1 MTIHQNKP
9 GSAAGQSSSNSQGVT
24 LTSISDHSH
33 HGNES
38 EETNLELP
46 PLAAFAHEP
55 LRGHTAPGF
64 RNLTDTIPILSPHRQ
79 SDLRSNYTLGS
90 QPRESGLFN
99 HSIKSADARQG
110 PSLFPRHAPAQSSDF
125 DSQDSLFKHIR
136 NTQDSAQPSRTHS
149 LSESMESQFNAQN
162 PKRSIFL
169 SPQTLSRS
177 AGTYPIS
184 LISSRHKRSQPT
196 QSTIVHRNQISI
208 SSHMDM
214 FSLNNSL
221 SDRPEAPNQ
230 YTTQLSMSLL
240 LHEDKLHSSNA
251 PVMPTGSATIFP
263 HQQSLSTFTDASTL
277 THSRDETL
285 HAILSDMLKLDA
297 FNLNTFLLSLLRRVD
312 KSLPLDEFYNVLYNP
327 KSDNDAIQSAIDKI
341 DKTSTNDDLES
352 GMEIIQR
359 VLEVFRFPE
368 TLYNQYPSLDGSD
381 LKASNVNLHELLRS
395 LLAIKILRHSLIE
408 TEDGDRHSERS
419 PIPRL
424 DIYKVYYI
432 LCQKLI
438 LKYPSSSNTTSLQQK
453 LIFGQSKLGKLIKLV
468 YPNLVSKRLG
478 RRGESRY
485 NYLGIRWNDNV
496 VSDEIKALFRN
507 DLPEL
512 TDIFKVLKKTA
523 GASHSKSTLRRQQSS
538 YRPSQ
543 NKRNRSISQTE
554 MINRIKAQGTF
565 VEPTHFFP
573 EGPFTLKAFLDEHL
587 NDNIERN
594 WFAAALKHSSDA
606 LEESGVSPDEMN
618 RLLFGEDEPSTE
630 EDDILLR
637 GVIDVVLPKLSASP
651 NQPKIFLHLFM
662 VISLKV
668 FPHLLLLRKPLH
680 TDNIKRLTSKVSHLI
695 KRIEG
700 EMSPLVS
707 QKMQQHDIRNFLGIL
722 SRMIHLNQLLAAFFK
737 ADLQDYI
744 LKEMQ
749 EDVTRVATEGLKDG
763 LNETYRL
770 ISEACISVLLAS
782 RYRPQFRGVPV
793 KSNVRQFL
801 FESCHSIEQM
811 VSHDLALFVTNVME
825 GWLPQT
831 EESFHGALKFRL
843 LLATLKLVDE
853 GVLNEDIKAR
863 FPALVIRGLY
873 SKIAIQIL
881 QFTYRAHTSMLGGK
895 TMTPANPTF
904 RLWYV
909 LESFIQEY
917 LDVLAEMNSLHLKAV
932 ESIRA

>member
-1 MTIHQNKP
+1 
-9 GSAAGQSSSNSQGVT
+9 
-24 LTSISDHSH
+24 
-33 HGNES
+33 
-38 EETNLELP
+38 
-46 PLAAFAHEP
+46 
-55 LRGHTAPGF
+55 
-64 RNLTDTIPILSPHRQ
+64 
-79 SDLRSNYTLGS
+79 
-90 QPRESGLFN
+90 
-99 HSIKSADARQG
+99 
-110 PSLFPRHAPAQSSDF
+110 
-125 DSQDSLFKHIR
+125 
-136 NTQDSAQPSRTHS
+136 
-149 LSESMESQFNAQN
+149 
-162 PKRSIFL
+162 
-169 SPQTLSRS
+169 
-177 AGTYPIS
+177 
-184 LISSRHKRSQPT
+184 
-196 QSTIVHRNQISI
+196 
-208 SSHMDM
+208 MDM

-230 YTTQLSMSLL
+230 YTTQSSMSLSS
-240 LHEDKLHSSNA
+240 HEDKSHSSNA

-263 HQQSLSTFTDASTL
+263 HQQSSSTFTDASTL

-285 HAILSDMLKLDA
+285 QAILSDMLKLDA

-327 KSDNDAIQSAIDKI
+327 KSDNGALQSAINKI
-341 DKTSTNDDLES
+341 DKTETSDDSES

-512 TDIFKVLKKTA
+512 ADIFKVSKKQVHATPTTIIE
-523 GASHSKSTLRRQQSS
+523 STL
-538 YRPSQ
+538 Q

-573 EGPFTLKAFLDEHL
+573 EGPFTSKAFLDEHL

-594 WFAAALKHSSDA
+594 WFAAALKLSSDA
-606 LEESGVSPDEMN
+606 LEESGVSSDEIH
-618 RLLFGEDEPSTE
+618 RLLFGEDEPLTE

-637 GVIDVVLPKLSASP
+637 GIIDIVLPKLSASP

-668 FPHLLLLRKPLH
+668 FPHLLSLRKPLH
-680 TDNIKRLTSKVSHLI
+680 TENIKRLTSKVSYLI

-749 EDVTRVATEGLKDG
+749 EDVTRVATEGSKDG

-770 ISEACISVLLAS
+770 ISEACISVLLAN
-782 RYRPQFRGVPV
+782 RYKPQFRGVPV
-793 KSNVRQFL
+793 KSNIRQFL
-801 FESCHSIEQM
+801 FESCHTIEQM
-811 VSHDLALFVTNVME
+811 VSHDLASFVTNVME

-853 GVLNEDIKAR
+853 GQDKTILELISKRNRLDRKINEMLNEAAEQTDPRKIIDLDEAKSFVNRYLLRQKEKSQQISSLIDKHKR
-863 FPALVIRGLY
+863 FQQDAAQQKKVILEDHEKLSPKKISGLTKL
-873 SKIAIQIL
+873 SQLNSSEKSRLDEELKKRL
-881 QFTYRAHTSMLGGK
+881 QSHYEMVADRQRQLSQESDAMLHELGV
-895 TMTPANPTF
+895 P
-904 RLWYV
+904 
-909 LESFIQEY
+909 
-917 LDVLAEMNSLHLKAV
+917 
-932 ESIRA
+932 

>member
-1 MTIHQNKP
+1 
-9 GSAAGQSSSNSQGVT
+9 
-24 LTSISDHSH
+24 
-33 HGNES
+33 
-38 EETNLELP
+38 
-46 PLAAFAHEP
+46 
-55 LRGHTAPGF
+55 
-64 RNLTDTIPILSPHRQ
+64 
-79 SDLRSNYTLGS
+79 
-90 QPRESGLFN
+90 
-99 HSIKSADARQG
+99 
-110 PSLFPRHAPAQSSDF
+110 
-125 DSQDSLFKHIR
+125 
-136 NTQDSAQPSRTHS
+136 
-149 LSESMESQFNAQN
+149 
-162 PKRSIFL
+162 
-169 SPQTLSRS
+169 
-177 AGTYPIS
+177 
-184 LISSRHKRSQPT
+184 
-196 QSTIVHRNQISI
+196 
-208 SSHMDM
+208 MDM

-793 KSNVRQFL
+793 KSNVRQNRL
-801 FESCHSIEQM
+801 DRKINEMLHEAAEQT
-811 VSHDLALFVTNVME
+811 D
-825 GWLPQT
+825 P
-831 EESFHGALKFRL
+831 
-843 LLATLKLVDE
+843 
-853 GVLNEDIKAR
+853 
-863 FPALVIRGLY
+863 
-873 SKIAIQIL
+873 SKITDIDEAKSFVNRFLLRQKEKSEQISSL
-881 QFTYRAHTSMLGGK
+881 IDKHKRFQQDAAQQKQVILGDHEKLLPKKISGLSK
-895 TMTPANPTF
+895 
-904 RLWYV
+904 LS
-909 LESFIQEY
+909 L
-917 LDVLAEMNSLHLKAV
+917 LNSLEKSRLDEELKKRLQSHYEMIADRQRQLSQESDAMLHELGVPFFVESSQFDHLNDNEVTMLKAK
-932 ESIRA
+932 ILKHLMKTLL

>member
-1 MTIHQNKP
+1 
-9 GSAAGQSSSNSQGVT
+9 
-24 LTSISDHSH
+24 
-33 HGNES
+33 
-38 EETNLELP
+38 
-46 PLAAFAHEP
+46 
-55 LRGHTAPGF
+55 
-64 RNLTDTIPILSPHRQ
+64 
-79 SDLRSNYTLGS
+79 
-90 QPRESGLFN
+90 
-99 HSIKSADARQG
+99 
-110 PSLFPRHAPAQSSDF
+110 
-125 DSQDSLFKHIR
+125 
-136 NTQDSAQPSRTHS
+136 
-149 LSESMESQFNAQN
+149 
-162 PKRSIFL
+162 
-169 SPQTLSRS
+169 
-177 AGTYPIS
+177 
-184 LISSRHKRSQPT
+184 
-196 QSTIVHRNQISI
+196 
-208 SSHMDM
+208 MDM

-230 YTTQLSMSLL
+230 YTTQSSMSLSS
-240 LHEDKLHSSNA
+240 HEDKSHSSNA

-263 HQQSLSTFTDASTL
+263 HQQSSSTFTDASTL

-285 HAILSDMLKLDA
+285 QAILSDMLKLDA

-327 KSDNDAIQSAIDKI
+327 KSDNGALQSAINKI
-341 DKTSTNDDLES
+341 DKTETSDDSES

-512 TDIFKVLKKTA
+512 ADIFKVSKKVA

-538 YRPSQ
+538 SRPSQ

-573 EGPFTLKAFLDEHL
+573 EGPFTSKAFLDEHL

-594 WFAAALKHSSDA
+594 WFAAALKLSSDA
-606 LEESGVSPDEMN
+606 LEESGVSSDEIH
-618 RLLFGEDEPSTE
+618 RLLFGEDEPLTE

-637 GVIDVVLPKLSASP
+637 GIIDIVLPKLSASP

-668 FPHLLLLRKPLH
+668 FPHLLSLRKPLH
-680 TDNIKRLTSKVSHLI
+680 TENIKRLTSKVSYLI

-749 EDVTRVATEGLKDG
+749 EDVTRVATEGSKDG

-770 ISEACISVLLAS
+770 ISEACISVLLAN
-782 RYRPQFRGVPV
+782 RYKPQFRGVPV
-793 KSNVRQFL
+793 KSNIRQFL
-801 FESCHSIEQM
+801 FESCHTIEQM
-811 VSHDLALFVTNVME
+811 VSHDLASFVTNVME

-853 GVLNEDIKAR
+853 GVLNEDMKAR
-863 FPALVIRGLY
+863 FPASGPYFHAWWQDNNTCKPNLSTLVRFRELY
-873 SKIAIQIL
+873 SGIFRHRKQDKTILELISKRNRLDRKINEMLNEAAEQTDPRKIIDLDEAKSFVNRYLLRQKEKSQQISSLIDKHKRFQQDAAQQKKVILEDHEKLSPKKISGLTKLSQLNSSEKSRLDEELKKRL
-881 QFTYRAHTSMLGGK
+881 QSHYEMVADRQRQLSQESDAMLHELGVPFFVENSQFDHLNHNEVTMLK
-895 TMTPANPTF
+895 TKI
-904 RLWYV
+904 LK
-909 LESFIQEY
+909 
-917 LDVLAEMNSLHLKAV
+917 HLMKAL
-932 ESIRA
+932 S